1 MYCQRCY
8 VRYVLR
14 AVFTAILQQLLW
26 SCLSTQLR
34 CGSSH
39 HRIRTARVF
48 INKQNSSIIVAG
60 NYTAFCGTRI
70 PTRTPSPAPSR
81 ITILHLLAA
90 TSDGPPEWF
99 PGQECQVDRD
109 RRYDDVSS
117 CRRAYEQKESGDD
130 GCPGLQI
137 LEEATS
143 RGVVWYFDSCNQNV
157 QGHANSCPFTANTF
171 RPELDSAKQTKLICV
186 VCIFPVNRAIS
197 IGNEKQQ

>member
-1 MYCQRCY
+1 MELRMYCQRCY

-48 INKQNSSIIVAG
+48 INKHNSSIIVAG

-117 CRRAYEQKESGDD
+117 CRRAYEQNECGDTA
-130 GCPGLQI
+130 CRGLQ
-137 LEEATS
+137 LLGEVTS
-143 RGVVWYFDSCNQNV
+143 R
-157 QGHANSCPFTANTF
+157 
-171 RPELDSAKQTKLICV
+171 
-186 VCIFPVNRAIS
+186 
-197 IGNEKQQ
+197 